1 MGHKNTAKHKAS
13 HGGYKQKPS
22 RQAVNALMDLYAGVV
37 VVLATSGEGKPRL
50 GFPVPKP
57 GTQLKLNL

>member
-37 VVLATSGEGKPRL
+37 LATSGEGKPRL